1 MQTTIDNLINKMRER
16 IIEVLDLM
24 DPESATRF
32 VEEFD
37 KKLKELYEQN
47 NIKEDSGASG

>member
-1 MQTTIDNLINKMRER
+1 MKETLDNLIDKMRER
-16 IIEVLDLM
+16 IIEVLGLM
-24 DPESATRF
+24 DLESATKF